1 MVTAG
6 AHRGRSLLSHGRGA
20 RVITLLSLEFYF
32 FFTLISHSLYI
43 YITPSIHFLVSSLVT
58 LHSFALR
65 VLCDSSPSLSFLSWT
80 SSLRYTFSHPF
91 HWFDISYGLLFQSI
105 SNFKVKVQSILYMQY
120 YQSINIQRKTV
131 REDTVTVLSPPVLC
145 FCQLFETNIH
155 RKEAFSR
162 ARRKNVTSILLL
174 RHTKPTTCW
183 VTLTN
188 MERGD
193 ISWRWQGEA
202 TNTACNGFQQAWRSF

>member
-58 LHSFALR
+58 LHSLALR
-65 VLCDSSPSLSFLSWT
+65 VLWDSSPSLSFLSWT
-80 SSLRYTFSHPF
+80 SSLPLYFLPS
-91 HWFDISYGLLFQSI
+91 ISLIWHFIRSSLSVNFQFQSKSSKYFI
-105 SNFKVKVQSILYMQY
+105 HAILPKHQYTKKHSERRHSNCPFTSIF
-120 YQSINIQRKTV
+120 
-131 REDTVTVLSPPVLC
+131 C